1 MRKRLILSLIASLLG
16 FLSIGS
22 LSNAQSIGQVK
33 YSSSTPGVTCLY
45 GYSVNTYG
53 YCSKNNSFTTPTLAP
68 YKAPTYRYT
77 PQTIAPYKAP
87 SYSYTPQTIAPYR
100 APSYSYT
107 PRTIAPYKAPSY
119 SYTPQTIAPYKA
131 PSYNMSGPSAICRD
145 GTYSYSQNR
154 SGTCSW
160 HGGVS
165 TWMR

>member
-1 MRKRLILSLIASLLG
+1 MRKRLTLSLIASLLG

-33 YSSSTPGVTCLY
+33 YSPSAPGVTCLY
-45 GYSVNTYG
+45 GYSANSYG
-53 YCSKNNSFTTPTLAP
+53 SCSKN
-68 YKAPTYRYT
+68 
-77 PQTIAPYKAP
+77 
-87 SYSYTPQTIAPYR
+87 YSYTPQTIAPYR

-119 SYTPQTIAPYKA
+119 NYTPQTIAPYKA

-145 GTYSYSQNR
+145 GTYSYSQTR

-165 TWMR
+165 SWLG